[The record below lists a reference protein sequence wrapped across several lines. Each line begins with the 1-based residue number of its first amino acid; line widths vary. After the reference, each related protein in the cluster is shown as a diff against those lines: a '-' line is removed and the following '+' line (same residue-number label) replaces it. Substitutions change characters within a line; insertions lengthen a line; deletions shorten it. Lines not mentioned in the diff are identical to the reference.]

1 MKNVIKIDIFF
12 GYFEFMDISEDKF
25 EVFFKVFFKVE
36 DIDEND
42 KDNF

>member
-1 MKNVIKIDIFF
+1 
-12 GYFEFMDISEDKF
+12 MDISEDKF
-25 EVFFKVFFKVE
+25 EVFFKVLFKVE